1 MLVLID
7 GPHFAIIAINEIYIR
22 RHKETEYQ
30 GIFLHCNL

>member
-1 MLVLID
+1 MPALID

-22 RHKETEYQ
+22 WHKEIEYQ